1 MKMMYSLQI
10 NMIVKCGA
18 TGIGLLGGGRIE
30 GESVVVNG
38 PTSLNFG
45 NGDCFFIIRRC
56 FGDFRSLVLVKNA
69 GKNGAESTKY
79 WSNSSKSYAQSDREV
94 SEYYDEVCTGREN
107 RHFSGRI
114 ESVYEKALYLS
125 WSHQ

>member
-10 NMIVKCGA
+10 NIIVECGA
-18 TGIGLLGGGRIE
+18 TGIGLLDGGRIE

-45 NGDCFFIIRRC
+45 DGDCFFVIRRS
-56 FGDFRSLVLVKNA
+56 FGDFRSLILVENV

-79 WSNSSKSYAQSDREV
+79 WSNSSKCLYSLTEKYQNIMMKYALE
-94 SEYYDEVCTGREN
+94 EKTGILQDKLSL
-107 RHFSGRI
+107 HMKKHCS
-114 ESVYEKALYLS
+114 SV
-125 WSHQ
+125 